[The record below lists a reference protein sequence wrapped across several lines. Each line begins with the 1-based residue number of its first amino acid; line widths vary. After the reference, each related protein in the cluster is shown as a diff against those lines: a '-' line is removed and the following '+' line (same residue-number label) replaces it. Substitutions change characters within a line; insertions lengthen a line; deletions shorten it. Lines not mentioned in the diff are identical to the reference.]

1 MIRFEPSKA
10 CGDPGVEKGVG
21 AGASVG
27 HSEDDSG
34 RPGETCC
41 WWLGKERGLVLGV
54 EKSNN
59 KIVN

>member
-10 CGDPGVEKGVG
+10 RGGPGVEKGVG
-21 AGASVG
+21 AGAGVG
-27 HSEDDSG
+27 QSEDDSG
-34 RPGETCC
+34 RPGETC
-41 WWLGKERGLVLGV
+41 WRLGKGGGLVLEV